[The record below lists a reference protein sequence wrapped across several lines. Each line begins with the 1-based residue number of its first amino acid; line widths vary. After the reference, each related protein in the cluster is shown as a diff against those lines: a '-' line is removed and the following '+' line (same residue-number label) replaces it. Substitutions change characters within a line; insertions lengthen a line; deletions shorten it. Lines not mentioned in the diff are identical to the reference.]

1 LDIKQLRYF
10 ISVVQTLNFSEAARR
25 NGLTQPAISHH
36 INELEKQLGCQLFVR
51 SKRSVAMTEAGK
63 QFLPYA
69 TEMVELAEEA
79 SIQMRQI
86 EEGYVGS
93 ISISAVPTSSEILCS
108 CLGEF
113 VRRWPN
119 ILVDI
124 SVTSAREQT
133 LQMNESKFD
142 FHFAKQD
149 MVPQGETFETLV
161 TNKGRLCLVLPKNH
175 PMAGAEPD
183 FSALK
188 KDRFISISETESP
201 PLARMIKKVCRVN
214 NYKPNIICKYDRVE
228 AVVLAVGAGLGISI
242 LPDAIRKISYSENV
256 VFIEIPGEDSLSPDV
271 VVWPKKLTNPS
282 AKHFLEVV
290 QTLYGKKQ

>member
-1 LDIKQLRYF
+1 
-10 ISVVQTLNFSEAARR
+10 VQTLNFSEAARR

-51 SKRSVAMTEAGK
+51 SKRNVTITEAGK

-69 TEMVELAEEA
+69 ADMVELAEEA
-79 SIQMRQI
+79 AIQMRQI
-86 EEGYVGS
+86 EEGYEGS
-93 ISISAVPTSSEILCS
+93 ISISAVPTSSEILCR

-113 VRRWPN
+113 AQRWPN

-124 SVTSAREQT
+124 SVTSPRGQMI
-133 LQMNESKFD
+133 QMNESKFD

-149 MVPQGETFETLV
+149 MVPPGETFDSLI
-161 TNKGRLCLVLPKNH
+161 TNVGRLCLVLPKNH
-175 PMAGAEPD
+175 PMADQPLD

-188 KDRFISISETESP
+188 NDHFISVSETESP
-201 PLARMIKKVCRVN
+201 PLARMIKKICRVN
-214 NYKPNIICKYDRVE
+214 NYKPNIICKYDRAE

-242 LPDAIRKISYSENV
+242 LPDAIGKISYSENV
-256 VFIEIPGEDSLSPDV
+256 IFIEIPGDDSVSPDV
-271 VVWPKKLTNPS
+271 VAWPKKLTNPS

-290 QTLYGKKQ
+290 QKLYGKKQ